1 MWWSSRLFSRMSAPV
16 SLLPLWKSI
25 GVVSRSWWKSKKG
38 VMIRRV
44 EPQLGPAFRREPEDD
59 AMESDSRVLGER
71 KAALEDLMRERIRAT
86 IEAIVEEELE
96 AALGAARSQRVGAE
110 RAGYRHGRREGQ
122 LTTSLGAT
130 TIAMPRARIE
140 DREGRRREWH
150 SRMIP
155 RYQRRTERV
164 DEAILGVY
172 LSGTNTRRRRGAL
185 APLLRGA
192 PLSKDA
198 VSRLVGRLRE
208 DFAAWAKRDLGEL
221 KVRYLFL
228 DGWYPRVRIGK
239 KRVRVPVLVTL
250 GVCANGQRVVL
261 DLRLAGAES
270 EQAWLDAVRAL
281 AARNLGAPILAV
293 IDGNPGLAAALKVQ
307 WPQLAIQRCTNHKLW
322 NLLAKAP
329 AHLREELAEDYR
341 RMIYAPSREAVEQA
355 RVGFLRKWK
364 LRCKAVSAS
373 FEEAGDE
380 LFTFTSFPSSQWK
393 ALRTTN
399 ALERINEEF
408 RRRTKTQAS
417 LPSEEAVLFML
428 FGLLRSG
435 QITLRRLVGWQALA
449 NSNSQAEA
457 A

>member
-1 MWWSSRLFSRMSAPV
+1 
-16 SLLPLWKSI
+16 
-25 GVVSRSWWKSKKG
+25 
-38 VMIRRV
+38 
-44 EPQLGPAFRREPEDD
+44 
-59 AMESDSRVLGER
+59 MESDSSSGWQG
-71 KAALEDLMRERIRAT
+71 KGALEELMRERIRTT
-86 IEAIVEEELE
+86 IEGIIDEELV
-96 AALGAARSQRVGAE
+96 AALGAARSQRSGPV
-110 RAGYRHGRREGQ
+110 RVGYRHGKRSRT
-122 LTTSLGAT
+122 LTTSLGPT
-130 TIAMPRARIE
+130 TIAMPRARLEGE
-140 DREGRRREWH
+140 DGRRREWR
-150 SRMIP
+150 SAIIP

-172 LSGTNTRRRRGAL
+172 LSGTNTRRLRGAL

-208 DFAAWAKRDLGEL
+208 DFAAWAQRDLGEL
-221 KVRYLFL
+221 KIRYLFL
-228 DGWYPRVRIGK
+228 DGWYPRMRIGK

-250 GVCANGQRVVL
+250 GVCADGRRVVL
-261 DLRLAGAES
+261 DLRLAGVES
-270 EQAWLDAVRAL
+270 ANAWLDAVRSL
-281 AARNLGAPILAV
+281 GARNLGAPLLAV
-293 IDGNPGLAAALKVQ
+293 VDGNPGLAAALSVQ
-307 WPQLAIQRCTNHKLW
+307 WPQMALQRCTNHKLW

-341 RMIYAPSREAVEQA
+341 RMIYAESREAVEHA
-355 RVGFLRKWK
+355 RIGFARKWK
-364 LRCKAVSAS
+364 LRCKTVSAS

-380 LFTFTSFPSSQWK
+380 LFTFTAFPISQWK

-417 LPSEEAVLFML
+417 LPSEEAVLLLL

-435 QITLRRLVGWQALA
+435 QVTLRRLVGWHDLA
-449 NSNSQAEA
+449 TISEQPEA

>member
-1 MWWSSRLFSRMSAPV
+1 MERD
-16 SLLPLWKSI
+16 
-25 GVVSRSWWKSKKG
+25 SRSGWQGKG
-38 VMIRRV
+38 
-44 EPQLGPAFRREPEDD
+44 
-59 AMESDSRVLGER
+59 S
-71 KAALEDLMRERIRAT
+71 LEELMRERIRGT
-86 IEAIVEEELE
+86 IELIVEQELE
-96 AALGAARSQRVGAE
+96 AVIGVVSSQRIGDK
-110 RAGYRHGRREGQ
+110 RAGYRHGHRGRT
-122 LTTSLGAT
+122 LSTSLGAT

-140 DREGRRREWH
+140 GPDRKRHEWR
-150 SRMIP
+150 SQIIP

-172 LSGTNTRRRRGAL
+172 LSGTNTRRLRGAL

-192 PLSKDA
+192 PLSKDT

-208 DFAAWAKRDLGEL
+208 DFAVWATRELGAL
-221 KVRYLFL
+221 KVRYVFL
-228 DGWYPRVRIGK
+228 DGWYPRVRIGR
-239 KRVRVPVLVTL
+239 KRVRVPVLITL
-250 GVCANGQRVVL
+250 GVCADGQRVIL

-270 EQAWLDAVRAL
+270 ERAWLDAVQSLVERK
-281 AARNLGAPILAV
+281 LGAPVLAV
-293 IDGNPGLAAALKVQ
+293 IDGNPGLAAALTAQ
-307 WPQLAIQRCTNHKLW
+307 WPKLVIQRCTNHKLW

-341 RMIYAPSREAVEQA
+341 RMVYAESRGAVEQA
-355 RVGFLRKWK
+355 RRGFARKWK
-364 LRCKAVSAS
+364 LRCQAVYAS

-380 LFTFTSFPSSQWK
+380 LFTFIAFPVSQWK

-417 LPSEEAVLFML
+417 LPNEEAVLLLL

-435 QITLRRLVGWQALA
+435 QIKLHPLVGWQEPE
-449 NSNSQAEA
+449 SGSKSAEA

>member
-1 MWWSSRLFSRMSAPV
+1 MEMD
-16 SLLPLWKSI
+16 
-25 GVVSRSWWKSKKG
+25 SRSGGAGKG
-38 VMIRRV
+38 
-44 EPQLGPAFRREPEDD
+44 
-59 AMESDSRVLGER
+59 
-71 KAALEDLMRERIRAT
+71 ALEELMRERIRAT
-86 IEAIVEEELE
+86 IEAIVDEELE
-96 AALGAARSQRVGAE
+96 AALGAGRSARVGSV
-110 RAGYRHGRREGQ
+110 RAGYRHGQRPRT
-122 LTTSLGAT
+122 LSTSLGAT
-130 TIAMPRARIE
+130 TIAMPRARLE
-140 DREGRRREWH
+140 SADGDSREWR

-164 DEAILGVY
+164 DEAIVGIY
-172 LSGTNTRRRRGAL
+172 LSGTNTRRLRGAL
-185 APLLRGA
+185 SPLLRGA

-208 DFAAWAKRDLGEL
+208 DFEAWAKRDLGEL
-221 KVRYLFL
+221 KVRYIFL

-261 DLRLAGAES
+261 DLRLSGVES

-281 AARNLGAPILAV
+281 AARNLGAPELAV
-293 IDGNPGLAAALKVQ
+293 IDGNPGLAAALRMQ
-307 WPQLAIQRCTNHKLW
+307 WPGIAIQRCTNHKLW

-341 RMIYAPSREAVEQA
+341 RMIYADGHQA
-355 RVGFLRKWK
+355 IEKARAGFARKWK
-364 LRCKAVSAS
+364 LRSQAVFAS

-380 LFTFTSFPSSQWK
+380 LFTFAAFPISQWK

-417 LPSEEAVLFML
+417 LPSEEAVLFLL

-435 QITLRRLVGWQALA
+435 QVTLRRLVGWRDID
-449 NSNSQAEA
+449 NSNSRARA

>member
-1 MWWSSRLFSRMSAPV
+1 MEMD
-16 SLLPLWKSI
+16 
-25 GVVSRSWWKSKKG
+25 SRSVGPGKG
-38 VMIRRV
+38 
-44 EPQLGPAFRREPEDD
+44 
-59 AMESDSRVLGER
+59 
-71 KAALEDLMRERIRAT
+71 ALEGLMRERIRAT
-86 IEAIVEEELE
+86 IESIVDEELE
-96 AALGAARSQRVGAE
+96 AALGAARSQRVGAV
-110 RAGYRHGRREGQ
+110 RAGYRHGKRERT
-122 LTTSLGAT
+122 LSTSLGAT

-140 DREGRRREWH
+140 DAQGHSREWR
-150 SRMIP
+150 SQIMP

-172 LSGTNTRRRRGAL
+172 LSGTNTRRLRGAL
-185 APLLRGA
+185 SPLLRGA

-208 DFAAWAKRDLGEL
+208 DFEAWAKRDLGEL
-221 KVRYLFL
+221 KIRYLFL

-250 GVCANGQRVVL
+250 GVCADGRRVVL
-261 DLRLAGAES
+261 DLRLAGGES
-270 EQAWLDAVRAL
+270 EQAWLDAVRSL

-307 WPQLAIQRCTNHKLW
+307 WPPLAIQRCTNHKLW

-341 RMIYAPSREAVEQA
+341 RMIYAESRDAVEHA
-355 RVGFLRKWK
+355 RVGFARKWK

-380 LFTFTSFPSSQWK
+380 LFTFTAFPISQWK

-417 LPSEEAVLFML
+417 LPSEEAVLFLL

-435 QITLRRLVGWQALA
+435 QITLRRLVGWQDLT
-449 NSNSQAEA
+449 SPQMQAA
-457 A
+457 

>member
-1 MWWSSRLFSRMSAPV
+1 MEMD
-16 SLLPLWKSI
+16 
-25 GVVSRSWWKSKKG
+25 SRSGWQGKG
-38 VMIRRV
+38 
-44 EPQLGPAFRREPEDD
+44 
-59 AMESDSRVLGER
+59 
-71 KAALEDLMRERIRAT
+71 ALEDLMRERIRAT
-86 IEAIVEEELE
+86 IETIVEEELE
-96 AALGAARSQRVGAE
+96 GALGAARSQRVGSI
-110 RAGYRHGRREGQ
+110 RVGYRHGKRART

-130 TIAMPRARIE
+130 TITMPRARIE
-140 DREGRRREWH
+140 DAQGQSREWH

-172 LSGTNTRRRRGAL
+172 LSGTNTRRIRGAL

-208 DFAAWAKRDLGEL
+208 DFAAWAQRDLGEL
-221 KVRYLFL
+221 KIRYLFL

-250 GVCANGQRVVL
+250 GVCANGHRVVL
-261 DLRLAGAES
+261 DLRLAGGES
-270 EQAWLDAVRAL
+270 EQAWLDAMRSL
-281 AARNLGAPILAV
+281 AARNLGAPRLAV
-293 IDGNPGLAAALKVQ
+293 IDGNPGLAAALRMQ
-307 WPQLAIQRCTNHKLW
+307 WPQLALQRCTNHKLW

-341 RMIYAPSREAVEQA
+341 RMIYAASREAVEQA

-364 LRCKAVSAS
+364 LRCKAVSSS

-380 LFTFTSFPSSQWK
+380 LFTFTAFPISQWK

-417 LPSEEAVLFML
+417 LPSEEAVLFLL

-435 QITLRRLVGWQALA
+435 QVKLHRLIGWQDLPT
-449 NSNSQAEA
+449 SRMEA

>member
-1 MWWSSRLFSRMSAPV
+1 MEMD
-16 SLLPLWKSI
+16 
-25 GVVSRSWWKSKKG
+25 SRSGGRGKG
-38 VMIRRV
+38 
-44 EPQLGPAFRREPEDD
+44 
-59 AMESDSRVLGER
+59 S
-71 KAALEDLMRERIRAT
+71 LEELMRERIRAT
-86 IEAIVEEELE
+86 IEAIVDEELE
-96 AALGAARSQRVGAE
+96 AALGAGRSARVGSV
-110 RAGYRHGRREGQ
+110 RAGYRHGKRERT
-122 LTTSLGAT
+122 LSTSLGAT
-130 TIAMPRARIE
+130 TIAMPRARL
-140 DREGRRREWH
+140 EGDDGKSREWR

-164 DEAILGVY
+164 DEAILGIY
-172 LSGTNTRRRRGAL
+172 LSGTNTRRLRGAL
-185 APLLRGA
+185 SPLLRGA

-208 DFAAWAKRDLGEL
+208 DFEAWAKRDLSEL
-221 KVRYLFL
+221 KVRYIFL

-261 DLRLAGAES
+261 DLRLSGVES

-281 AARNLGAPILAV
+281 AGRNLGTPELAV
-293 IDGNPGLAAALKVQ
+293 IDGNPGLRAALKMQ
-307 WPQLAIQRCTNHKLW
+307 WPGIAIQRCTNHKLW

-341 RMIYAPSREAVEQA
+341 RMIYADGHQA
-355 RVGFLRKWK
+355 IEKARAGFARKWK
-364 LRCKAVSAS
+364 LRSQAVLAS

-380 LFTFTSFPSSQWK
+380 LFTFTAFPISQWK

-417 LPSEEAVLFML
+417 LPSEEAVLFLL

-435 QITLRRLVGWQALA
+435 QVTLRRLVGWRDID
-449 NSNSQAEA
+449 NSNSRAQAA
-457 A
+457 